1 MKKTLTDW
9 KYLADE
15 ESDDYKFRVVSEF
28 NYVTARERFNYDLF
42 LKLIKKEES
51 LTEIFVKSC
60 NGEQELT
67 HAFEEGADDGL
78 NIEMYSYINDF
89 VYNKFLPQINN
100 NFSYI
105 PLCCYYYNSEILQ
118 KSWFNKL
125 DLLSI
130 KSTKENFIIRS
141 GWIDGMRY
149 YSDVIKK
156 IGNKISKKNLIDETI
171 KLMENSAPGVVALS
185 GEFNWN
191 IKKVFETINTA
202 YPFQPT
208 DDIIEE
214 HAFLFVTKNRSDYES
229 AQDVLTY
236 GLESIWN
243 VPQIHKKK
251 SKKLIKIMENKFKE
265 HYWYNYFEKKWEECH
280 FFRNIK

>member
-15 ESDDYKFRVVSEF
+15 DSDDYKFRVVSQF
-28 NYVTARERFNYDLF
+28 DYKSAKERFDYNLF
-42 LKLIKKEES
+42 LKLIKKGAS

-60 NGEQELT
+60 HAEIELI
-67 HAFEEGADDGL
+67 HALEEGDDADCPD
-78 NIEMYSYINDF
+78 MYSYIDDF
-89 VYNKFLPQINN
+89 VYNRFLPKINN

-105 PLCCYYYNSEILQ
+105 PLCCYYYNSSILQ
-118 KSWFNKL
+118 KRWFNKL

-141 GWIDGMRY
+141 GWIDGMRH
-149 YSDVIKK
+149 YSDIIKK

-171 KLMENSAPGVVALS
+171 KLMENNAPGVVGIS

-191 IKKVFETINTA
+191 IKKVFDTINTS

-208 DDIIEE
+208 DDIIED

-229 AQDVLTY
+229 GQHVLQSY

-265 HYWYNYFEKKWEECH
+265 HYWYNYFEKKWEKCH

>member
-15 ESDDYKFRVVSEF
+15 DSDDYKYRVANEF
-28 NYVTARERFNYDLF
+28 NYDSARERFNYDLF
-42 LKLIKKEES
+42 LKLIKKEKS
-51 LTEIFVKSC
+51 LIEVFVKSC
-60 NGEQELT
+60 NGEEELT
-67 HAFEEGADDGL
+67 HAFEDGADDVQ
-78 NIEMYSYINDF
+78 IYEMDSYRDDF
-89 VYNKFLPQINN
+89 VYNRFLPKINN

-105 PLCCYYYNSEILQ
+105 PLCCNYYQSEEMNMC
-118 KSWFNKL
+118 NKL
-125 DLLSI
+125 DLLTI

-141 GWIDGMRY
+141 GWIDGMRH
-149 YSDVIKK
+149 YSDIIKK

-171 KLMENSAPGVVALS
+171 KLMENNAPGVVGIS

-191 IKKVFETINTA
+191 IKKVFDTINTS

-208 DDIIEE
+208 DDIIED

-229 AQDVLTY
+229 GQHVLQSY

-265 HYWYNYFEKKWEECH
+265 HYWYNYFEKKWEKCH

>member
-15 ESDDYKFRVVSEF
+15 ESDDYKYRVANEF
-28 NYVTARERFNYDLF
+28 NYDSARERFNYDLF
-42 LKLIKKEES
+42 LKLIKKERS
-51 LTEIFVKSC
+51 LIEVFVKSC
-60 NGEQELT
+60 NGEEELT
-67 HAFEEGADDGL
+67 HAFEDGADDVQ
-78 NIEMYSYINDF
+78 IYEMDSYQDDF
-89 VYNKFLPQINN
+89 VQNKFLPQINN

-105 PLCCYYYNSEILQ
+105 PLCCNYYQSEEMNMC
-118 KSWFNKL
+118 NKL
-125 DLLSI
+125 DLLTI

-141 GWIDGMRY
+141 GWQDGSY
-149 YSDVIKK
+149 YSYVIKK
-156 IGNKISKKNLIDETI
+156 IGNKINKKNLIDETI
-171 KLMENSAPGVVALS
+171 KLMENNAPGVVGIS

-191 IKKVFETINTA
+191 IKKVFDTINTS

-208 DDIIEE
+208 DDIIED

-229 AQDVLTY
+229 GQHVLQSY

-265 HYWYNYFEKKWEECH
+265 HYWYNYIKKKWEKCD
-280 FFRNIK
+280 FFRNTK